1 MCEYRGAKLPCV
13 MKVTVVGPSG
23 ALSAGHNPSG
33 ERSECEHTCWDP
45 KGKLDVVFIV
55 VVFSTTCFYITLLTY
70 HLSLPLFLSRY

>member
-1 MCEYRGAKLPCV
+1 MCEYRGGKPPCA

-45 KGKLDVVFIV
+45 KGEKERERERCLDANYVVNLVIYC
-55 VVFSTTCFYITLLTY
+55 T
-70 HLSLPLFLSRY
+70 LFLLH